1 MIWPEF
7 DGNGDLPVG
16 IHQATLA
23 EIMSHFGVG
32 SVRRRLVAERLERI
46 HALASGPDRW
56 QDSWCLD
63 HSSQRSATQA
73 T

>member
-46 HALASGPDRW
+46 HALASGTGRTLANQTR
-56 QDSWCLD
+56 QDPP
-63 HSSQRSATQA
+63 RNN
-73 T
+73 